1 MKSTID
7 CVIIGSGVAGMT
19 AAIYLKRA
27 GLNIVL
33 LEKSAP
39 GGQINMTANI
49 ENYPGFEKID
59 GPTLAMNMFNQVRTL
74 EVPYKYGTVLEIT
87 DKETYKIVKTDLE
100 EYETKTVLITSGRQP
115 KELGLEHEKQLIGR
129 GISWCAL
136 CDGTLYKNLEVAVVG
151 GGNSALEEAMYLAN
165 ICSKVYLIHRRD
177 TFRAEKHIQEKLTKY
192 KNIEI
197 LFNSEVT
204 KLNEADS
211 KLESIDVNG
220 KKLSVNALF
229 IYIGY
234 EPDTKFID
242 VKKDNKYLIVNDLYE
257 TSIKGIYAAG
267 DVISKGVYQISTS
280 VGDAANAANN
290 IIKEIYNK

>member
-49 ENYPGFEKID
+49 ENYPGYEKID
-59 GPTLAMNMFNQVRTL
+59 GPTLAMNMFNQVRALGVT
-74 EVPYKYGTVLEIT
+74 YKYGTVLKVT
-87 DKETYKIVKTDLE
+87 DFNDYKIVKTDLE
-100 EYETKTVLITSGRQP
+100 EIKTSCVLIASGRRP
-115 KELGLEHEKQLIGR
+115 KELGLDGEKQLVGR

-136 CDGTLYKNLEVAVVG
+136 CDGSLYKNSEVSVVG

-177 TFRAEKHIQEKLTKY
+177 SFRAEKHIQEKLKKY
-192 KNIEI
+192 ENIEI
-197 LFNSEVT
+197 LYNSKVT
-204 KLNEADS
+204 KLNAKDD
-211 KLESIDVNG
+211 KLESIEVNG
-220 KKLSVNALF
+220 SKLEVKALF

-234 EPDTKFID
+234 EPDTDYID
-242 VKKDNKYLIVNDLYE
+242 VKKDSNYIIVNELYQ
-257 TSIKGIYAAG
+257 TSTKGIYAAG
-267 DVISKGVYQISTS
+267 DVVSKNVYQISTS